1 VEANGFPSPSDVR
14 AFLKGYGLDVESTLS
29 LTGTLTMDSPVVTEI
44 DTTKLEVGFYIS
56 GSGIP
61 AYTKILTVDVLDP
74 VAGQITLDDA
84 ATATGSKN
92 LTFTYYDAVTDGW
105 LSDVRDNEVK
115 PFLERVC
122 RQKFDGIE
130 TVTEYYDGTGSS
142 ILALRRRPIIRV
154 VSLSYTNVDSNL
166 YYLSPTAMQVIA
178 DEGILKAKANFN
190 ESTYTPI
197 FWKGQRNLRVI
208 YQVGWA
214 TCPNDVAQAVKY
226 LIAEAALGHVA
237 DMTGGGSLSTN
248 GYSKDYGKRGRYT
261 NARNSLAR
269 RAHAILRKYMT
280 GTN

>member
-1 VEANGFPSPSDVR
+1 MEANGFPSPSDVR